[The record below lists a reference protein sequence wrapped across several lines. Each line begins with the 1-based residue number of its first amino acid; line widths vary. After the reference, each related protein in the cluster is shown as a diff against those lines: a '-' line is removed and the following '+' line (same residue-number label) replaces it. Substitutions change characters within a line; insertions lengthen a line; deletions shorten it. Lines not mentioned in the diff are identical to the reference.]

1 MVTLLDRYGVP
12 LKSDLQLA
20 DKYEKLKKMVIELAV
35 QTQALT
41 KKDIASWRQAWQM
54 AIDVENPRR
63 KPLYDIYRD
72 IEIDNHLSGII
83 EQLTGA
89 VMARSFKIIDKRT
102 KKEVPELTETL
113 EAEWFKNIVKIILDT
128 RYWGHS
134 LVQFG
139 DLIVTP
145 FGKRFENVEI
155 IPREHVISE
164 YGVILKNIW
173 DDKNAGINYRE
184 GKIAQWVLEITYHY
198 SLGIYLKVAP
208 QAISKKNMLA
218 FWDQFGEIFG
228 MPIRIAKT
236 STTDPKERIKLEKML
251 TEMGSAAWG
260 LFPDGTEIDIKESS
274 RGDAYNVYDKRID
287 RANTEMSKAI
297 LTVTMTTDDGSSKSQ
312 SEVHQDMLN
321 LLIEKEADR
330 VKDIINNKLIPKL
343 IDFGFPFEPQHQF
356 EWDYAMDYTPEQ
368 QIAIENLLL
377 NHFDIDEKYFV
388 EKYNVPIR
396 GRLNQTQLG
405 FFGQAPHRSGASDW

>member
-1 MVTLLDRYGVP
+1 MVTLYDRWGVP

-63 KPLYDIYRD
+63 KALYDIYRD

-89 VMARSFKIIDKRT
+89 VMARSFKIVDKRT
-102 KKEVPELTETL
+102 KLEVSELTELL
-113 EAEWFKNIVKIILDT
+113 ETEWFKNLIKIILDT

-139 DLIVTP
+139 DLIVSP
-145 FGKRFENVEI
+145 FGKRFDKIEI
-155 IPREHVISE
+155 IPREHVIPE
-164 YGVILKNIW
+164 YGVILRNLW
-173 DDKNAGINYRE
+173 DEIKSGINYRE
-184 GKIAQWVLEITYHY
+184 GKIAQWVMEIDYHY
-198 SLGIYLKVAP
+198 PLGIYLKVAP

-236 STTDPKERIKLEKML
+236 STTDPKERTKLEKML
-251 TEMGSAAWG
+251 SEMGSAAWG
-260 LFPDGTEIDIKESS
+260 LFPDSTEIDIKESS

-297 LTVTMTTDDGSSKSQ
+297 LTVTMTTDDGSSRSQ
-312 SEVHQDMLN
+312 SEVHQEMLN

-330 VKDIINNKLIPKL
+330 VKDIVNNKLIPKL
-343 IDFGFPFEPQHQF
+343 IDFGFPFEIQHQF
-356 EWDYAMDYTPEQ
+356 EWDYAIDYTPEQ
-368 QIAIENLLL
+368 QVAIENLLL
-377 NHFDIDEKYFV
+377 NHFDIDEKYFI

-396 GRLNQTQLG
+396 GRINQTQLG